1 MAILFN
7 EVSKVFTLQCK
18 NATYQMQIGKYDYL
32 LHLYYGSKIE
42 NQEMTYLL
50 QYNDRGFSSNPYEAG
65 KDRTFSLDF
74 LPQEYSVFGMGDYRE
89 SCLSV
94 VNGDGSFDTQLK
106 YDSHQI
112 YKGKRPLEGLPATYG
127 TEEEVETLEV
137 CLKDQV
143 TNLIVVLSYSVYEE
157 LDVIA
162 RNVKIKNNSGEKIQ
176 LDKVLSVCIDYAN
189 RSDLDF
195 ITFYGKHT
203 FERQLE
209 RTRVRHGK
217 TTVDS
222 VRGCSS
228 HQQNPFVILCDQDA
242 NEVHGEC
249 YGFSLVYSGN
259 FTATAEVD
267 QINQTRFVMGIN
279 DTGFSYSLEA
289 GESFTAPEVIMAYS
303 EHGLGELS
311 RKYHKIIQNHVC
323 RGKYKKARRPILIN
337 NWEAT
342 YFDFTSEKLI
352 QIAMDASK
360 LGIEML
366 VMDDGWFG
374 VRNDDYSGLG
384 DWYVNT
390 DKLKGGLKK
399 LVDEINGCG
408 MKFGIWFEPE
418 MINEESNLYREHPD
432 WCLKTPSRDGNRSR
446 YQYVLDMTRREVIE
460 YLYDRICS
468 ILEEANI
475 EYIKWDMN
483 RHLTNV
489 YSVVL
494 PKERQ
499 GEVYHCYVLGLYE
512 LMERLTTKYPEVLF
526 EGCSGGGGRFDAGML
541 YYTPQIWTSDNTD
554 AVDRL
559 RIQYGTSFGYPV
571 SAMGSH
577 VSAVPNHQTG
587 RITPLNTRGI
597 VAMSGTF
604 GYELDIN
611 KMTEEEKETVKQQVE
626 QYKKN
631 YNTINYGDYYRITN
645 PFIEERYMA
654 WQFVSEDKTSSL
666 VNFVLLKPECNPPII
681 NFKLQGLDE
690 KKKYKIAGS
699 HEVYTGSALM
709 KAGYHMPEM
718 NGDYTAVQIELEEV
732 K

>member
-1 MAILFN
+1 
-7 EVSKVFTLQCK
+7 
-18 NATYQMQIGKYDYL
+18 
-32 LHLYYGSKIE
+32 
-42 NQEMTYLL
+42 
-50 QYNDRGFSSNPYEAG
+50 
-65 KDRTFSLDF
+65 
-74 LPQEYSVFGMGDYRE
+74 
-89 SCLSV
+89 
-94 VNGDGSFDTQLK
+94 
-106 YDSHQI
+106 
-112 YKGKRPLEGLPATYG
+112 
-127 TEEEVETLEV
+127 
-137 CLKDQV
+137 
-143 TNLIVVLSYSVYEE
+143 
-157 LDVIA
+157 
-162 RNVKIKNNSGEKIQ
+162 
-176 LDKVLSVCIDYAN
+176 
-189 RSDLDF
+189 
-195 ITFYGKHT
+195 
-203 FERQLE
+203 
-209 RTRVRHGK
+209 
-217 TTVDS
+217 
-222 VRGCSS
+222 
-228 HQQNPFVILCDQDA
+228 
-242 NEVHGEC
+242 
-249 YGFSLVYSGN
+249 
-259 FTATAEVD
+259 
-267 QINQTRFVMGIN
+267 
-279 DTGFSYSLEA
+279 
-289 GESFTAPEVIMAYS
+289 MAYS
-303 EHGLGELS
+303 DHGLGELS
-311 RKYHKIIQNHVC
+311 RKYHRIIQNHVC
-323 RGKYKKARRPILIN
+323 RGKYKKSRRPILIN

-342 YFDFTSEKLI
+342 YFDFTSDKLI
-352 QIAMDASK
+352 QIANDASK

-390 DKLKGGLKK
+390 EKLKGGLKK

-418 MINEESNLYREHPD
+418 MINEESNLYKEHPE

-446 YQYVLDMTRREVIE
+446 YQYVLDMTRRDVIE
-460 YLYDRICS
+460 YLYERICS
-468 ILEEANI
+468 ILESANI

-499 GEVYHCYVLGLYE
+499 GEVYHRYVLGLYE
-512 LMERLTTKYPEVLF
+512 LMERLTTKYADVLF

-571 SAMGSH
+571 STMGAH

-604 GYELDIN
+604 GYELDIS
-611 KMTEEEKETVKQQVE
+611 KMTGEEKETVKQQVE
-626 QYKKN
+626 QYKKH

-645 PFIEERYMA
+645 PYVEERYMA

-666 VNFVLLKPECNPPII
+666 VNFVLLKPECNAPVI

-690 KKKYKIAGS
+690 KKKYKVTGA
-699 HEVYTGSALM
+699 HEVYSGGALM
-709 KAGYHMPEM
+709 KAGYHMPEL
-718 NGDYTAVQIELEEV
+718 NGDYTAVQIELEEI